1 MNLEELKKKMDE
13 EHYIYDD
20 TLSTVLYVAL
30 QLGRPLLIEGAAGVG
45 KTEVAKVMA
54 AALDREL
61 VRLQCYEGLDESKAL
76 YEWNYQK
83 QLLSIQVNMNAQ
95 DREALTRSLF
105 SDEYLLERPLLKSI
119 RSEKPVVLLI
129 DEIDKADEEFEA
141 FLLELLSEMQVTIP
155 EVGTIRAN
163 SVPFVV
169 LTSNRARPLSE
180 ALRRRCAY
188 LYIEYPDMEKEL
200 AILRAKLPHV
210 DDRLCAQVA
219 LAVQKLRS
227 NEVILKK
234 PSIAE
239 TLDWAAALDALG
251 IRELT
256 PDALRKTAGFVLKN
270 NEDMAAL
277 ARQTADKLDAMGIK
291 FKVVNVVDL
300 VKLQSAKENNEA
312 LSDEEFAELFTE
324 DKPVLFAYHSYARDV
339 RGLIYDRPNHDNFNV
354 HGYEEQGSTTT
365 PYDMVRVNNIDRYE
379 LQAEALRMI
388 DADKYAD
395 KINEL
400 EAFRQEAFQFAVD
413 NGYDHP
419 DYTDWVY
426 SGVNTNKQGAVSA
439 TAATAGDN
447 E

>member
-1 MNLEELKKKMDE
+1 MTFEELKQKMDE
-13 EHYIYDD
+13 AHYIYDE
-20 TLSTVLYVAL
+20 TLATVLYVAL

-45 KTEVAKVMA
+45 KTEIAKVMA
-54 AALDREL
+54 SALNRDL
-61 VRLQCYEGLDESKAL
+61 LRLQCYEGLDESKAL

-83 QLLSIQVNMNAQ
+83 QLLAIQVN
-95 DREALTRSLF
+95 REETDKDALTRSLF
-105 SDEYLLERPLLKSI
+105 SDDYLLERPLLQSI

-141 FLLELLSEMQVTIP
+141 FLLELLSDMQVSIP
-155 EVGTIRAN
+155 EVGTIQAK
-163 SVPFVV
+163 SIPFVV

-256 PDALRKTAGFVLKN
+256 PDALRQTAGFVLKN
-270 NEDMAAL
+270 NEDIN
-277 ARQTADKLDAMGIK
+277 AM
-291 FKVVNVVDL
+291 DL
-300 VKLQSAKENNEA
+300 EEEA
-312 LSDEEFAELFTE
+312 SSECQCGGNCS
-324 DKPVLFAYHSYARDV
+324 H
-339 RGLIYDRPNHDNFNV
+339 HHHH
-354 HGYEEQGSTTT
+354 HGGHHH
-365 PYDMVRVNNIDRYE
+365 
-379 LQAEALRMI
+379 
-388 DADKYAD
+388 
-395 KINEL
+395 
-400 EAFRQEAFQFAVD
+400 
-413 NGYDHP
+413 G
-419 DYTDWVY
+419 
-426 SGVNTNKQGAVSA
+426 
-439 TAATAGDN
+439 
-447 E
+447 

>member
-1 MNLEELKKKMDE
+1 MDLATLKQKMDE
-13 EHYIYDD
+13 ARYIYDD
-20 TLSTVLYVAL
+20 TLATVLVVAL

-45 KTEVAKVMA
+45 KTEIAKVMA
-54 AALDREL
+54 SALDRDL

-83 QLLSIQVNMNAQ
+83 QLLSIQVNMGKQ
-95 DREALTRSLF
+95 DSDQLTKSLF

-155 EVGTIRAN
+155 EVGTIRAK

-188 LYIEYPDMEKEL
+188 LYIQYPDMEKEL

-219 LAVQKLRS
+219 LAVQKLRAS
-227 NEVILKK
+227 ESILKK

-256 PDALRKTAGFVLKN
+256 PDALRQTAGFVLKN
-270 NEDMAAL
+270 NEDL
-277 ARQTADKLDAMGIK
+277 AVLEQLDT
-291 FKVVNVVDL
+291 
-300 VKLQSAKENNEA
+300 EEA
-312 LSDEEFAELFTE
+312 
-324 DKPVLFAYHSYARDV
+324 PHQCHC
-339 RGLIYDRPNHDNFNV
+339 GGHCGGHH
-354 HGYEEQGSTTT
+354 HG
-365 PYDMVRVNNIDRYE
+365 
-379 LQAEALRMI
+379 
-388 DADKYAD
+388 
-395 KINEL
+395 
-400 EAFRQEAFQFAVD
+400 
-413 NGYDHP
+413 
-419 DYTDWVY
+419 
-426 SGVNTNKQGAVSA
+426 
-439 TAATAGDN
+439 
-447 E
+447 

>member
-1 MNLEELKKKMDE
+1 MKGTFTGASNYIAAEDLLGAVNIAMALEKPLLVKGEPGTGKTMLAEAIAEALGKELIIWNIK
-13 EHYIYDD
+13 
-20 TLSTVLYVAL
+20 STTKAQDGLYVYDVVQRL
-30 QLGRPLLIEGAAGVG
+30 YDSQFGNAGVDDIAKYIKLG
-45 KTEVAKVMA
+45 KLGEAFLA
-54 AALDREL
+54 
-61 VRLQCYEGLDESKAL
+61 DE
-76 YEWNYQK
+76 Q
-83 QLLSIQVNMNAQ
+83 
-95 DREALTRSLF
+95 
-105 SDEYLLERPLLKSI
+105 
-119 RSEKPVVLLI
+119 VVLLI

-155 EVGTIRAN
+155 EVGTIKAN

-200 AILRAKLPHV
+200 AILRAKLSHV

-277 ARQTADKLDAMGIK
+277 DAEEMGGCHCGGC
-291 FKVVNVVDL
+291 
-300 VKLQSAKENNEA
+300 EG
-312 LSDEEFAELFTE
+312 
-324 DKPVLFAYHSYARDV
+324 H
-339 RGLIYDRPNHDNFNV
+339 H
-354 HGYEEQGSTTT
+354 HG
-365 PYDMVRVNNIDRYE
+365 
-379 LQAEALRMI
+379 
-388 DADKYAD
+388 
-395 KINEL
+395 
-400 EAFRQEAFQFAVD
+400 
-413 NGYDHP
+413 
-419 DYTDWVY
+419 
-426 SGVNTNKQGAVSA
+426 
-439 TAATAGDN
+439 
-447 E
+447 